1 MLFKSIKQFFAIFLV
16 FFSWQCSAQFNQ
28 TVNLSELDGRDGFAI
43 HGANEGDASGFP
55 VSHAGD
61 VNGDGIDDV
70 IIGAGGTDLDNTS
83 NSGSGYV
90 IFGSDSGFPHPLNL
104 AAIDGDNGFVINGE
118 TTDDYAGEVLNGM
131 GDINNDGFDDVIV
144 AVPDADSNGNSAT
157 GRVYVVYGSA
167 DGPVHPF
174 SLAHI
179 DGDNGFVINGVNESD
194 YLASA
199 LSSAGD
205 INGDAIDDFV
215 LAASSAAPNGND
227 RAGVS
232 YVIFG
237 SNNGFTHP
245 YSLSSLNGDNGFVI
259 NGVNENDRSGRSVS
273 AAGDVND
280 DGFGDLII
288 GAPFTDLN
296 GHADYG
302 SSYVIFGSDST
313 FPSPLNLSTI
323 DGDNGFIINGLAHG
337 DRLGTSVSAA
347 GDINDD
353 GIDDVV
359 IGAPWT
365 KPDGATRTGS
375 AYVVFGSDK
384 EIPHPFDLSSID
396 GSNGV
401 IIIGDSEN
409 DDFGESVSAAGD
421 VNGDG
426 INDVIIGAFRDFSG
440 QAGSAYAILGRRGV
454 FPTPLNMS
462 TLESES
468 GFEINGVA
476 PYDYTGYSVSQAG
489 DMNSDGFD
497 DVIIGA
503 FGASPNGVSDAG
515 SSFVVFGREK
525 PIFANGFE

>member
-1 MLFKSIKQFFAIFLV
+1 MLFKSIKQCFAIFLAL
-16 FFSWQCSAQFNQ
+16 FSWQCSAQFNQ

-104 AAIDGDNGFVINGE
+104 AA
-118 TTDDYAGEVLNGM
+118 
-131 GDINNDGFDDVIV
+131 
-144 AVPDADSNGNSAT
+144 
-157 GRVYVVYGSA
+157 
-167 DGPVHPF
+167 
-174 SLAHI
+174 I